1 MYSSSSVCASLSSTS
16 FTATS
21 ADDETTSD
29 HPAAAAPSL
38 HLTSTSSVVPR
49 SDGASTISPV
59 ASPTRDDSTAD
70 SSSITWSRAH
80 AATFGSSIDR
90 LAETTQSAVGWRL
103 NARTHDH
110 APASTAG
117 SVPLSCWTQRPS
129 ADSDTAA
136 SSPMLTS
143 SCASTDKA
151 TRCTTGGAASSSAA
165 AASSPAASSP
175 AASAAGASAAASP
188 PPSASPSA
196 PSPLSAAFFA
206 FTAVRNASIS

>member
-70 SSSITWSRAH
+70 SSSITWSRAD
-80 AATFGSSIDR
+80 AVTFGSSIDR

-129 ADSDTAA
+129 ADSDTVA

-151 TRCTTGGAASSSAA
+151 TRCTTGGATSSSAA
-165 AASSPAASSP
+165 AASSPSLPASGRSP
-175 AASAAGASAAASP
+175 ANSSS
-188 PPSASPSA
+188 SVISPSST
-196 PSPLSAAFFA
+196 P
-206 FTAVRNASIS
+206 